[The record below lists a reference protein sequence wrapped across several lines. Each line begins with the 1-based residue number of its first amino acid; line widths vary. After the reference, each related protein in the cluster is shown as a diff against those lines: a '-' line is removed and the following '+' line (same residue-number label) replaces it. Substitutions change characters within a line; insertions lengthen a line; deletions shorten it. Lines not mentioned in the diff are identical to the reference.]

1 MSDMKPYGVDVFGK
15 GAWQSIY
22 LVAFR
27 RNWKH
32 TFSLRQYDSTRTV
45 TNCAKTRYSDW
56 VVAVTRALLERGKK
70 ELRIRAS
77 VLIEGAFDGW
87 SRSLAKIR
95 FYFNLNLNQ
104 INSPT
109 RIGYEQIELP
119 AKLPD
124 YFLSS
129 NKSNI
134 NQLDDPDR
142 SFWNKCWRIFN
153 LCTPFPFPRNQSVHS
168 NFRETLYRQ
177 TCGIFEHLIQPTS
190 EDETW
195 GAGVGTCPGCRYP
208 FVSFSSSIPFFHLI
222 CTNKLPHHT
231 PVKW

>member
-1 MSDMKPYGVDVFGK
+1 
-15 GAWQSIY
+15 
-22 LVAFR
+22 
-27 RNWKH
+27 
-32 TFSLRQYDSTRTV
+32 
-45 TNCAKTRYSDW
+45 
-56 VVAVTRALLERGKK
+56 LERGKK

-142 SFWNKCWRIFN
+142 SFWNKC
-153 LCTPFPFPRNQSVHS
+153 
-168 NFRETLYRQ
+168 
-177 TCGIFEHLIQPTS
+177 
-190 EDETW
+190 
-195 GAGVGTCPGCRYP
+195 
-208 FVSFSSSIPFFHLI
+208 
-222 CTNKLPHHT
+222 
-231 PVKW
+231 